1 MKAVLKLCMNGTN
14 TNNSLDLEK
23 MSLYE
28 LDCYLMKNFNSADDL
43 RMDEWYNHQIN
54 TFLNTIP
61 NREQLNHPNGSIRI
75 FLENDNGEPIMET
88 RAFGGRGPQRVQK
101 QVRVLFNKSW
111 HKYHRS
117 EYFSK
122 IADFANLRDY
132 AIKYYQDYPDA
143 FRELLQTCY
152 RQLRNEY
159 TPDNYG
165 LNNFM
170 NYNDFEDVQTTML
183 GDSRSLFVERPI
195 NIKNKIIYDRQVKDF
210 IYGLRLKNLDEAY
223 LNLREA
229 SSAIIDRLELKDR
242 KVVKAKPPIK
252 PETLDD
258 LMRQKFQE
266 SYQGKYTD
274 SQIESMYNDYWNYQP
289 EEQQEKRYNRI
300 K

>member
-1 MKAVLKLCMNGTN
+1 
-14 TNNSLDLEK
+14 
-23 MSLYE
+23 
-28 LDCYLMKNFNSADDL
+28 
-43 RMDEWYNHQIN
+43 
-54 TFLNTIP
+54 
-61 NREQLNHPNGSIRI
+61 
-75 FLENDNGEPIMET
+75 
-88 RAFGGRGPQRVQK
+88 
-101 QVRVLFNKSW
+101 
-111 HKYHRS
+111 
-117 EYFSK
+117 
-122 IADFANLRDY
+122 
-132 AIKYYQDYPDA
+132 
-143 FRELLQTCY
+143 
-152 RQLRNEY
+152 
-159 TPDNYG
+159 
-165 LNNFM
+165 M